1 MANSQNSADIGKSSQ
16 VNKDAVE
23 LNAFAKEFQLVV
35 IAASAGG
42 LTAISQV
49 LSDLPADFPA
59 AIAIVQHIEPN
70 YRSLM
75 AEILNRRTSLQVKQ
89 ATEQDGLKP
98 GWVYIAPPN
107 HHLLINS
114 DSSFSLTQSALVNFV
129 RPSADLLFETAA
141 ASYQERAIAVV
152 LTGTGHDGGMG
163 VQAINK
169 RGGIVIAQDRE
180 TAKYFG
186 MPQAAIK
193 TGVVDFILPLPK
205 IAPALVS
212 LVMQKGN

>member
-1 MANSQNSADIGKSSQ
+1 MASSKDNASPSQDSQFNKTDTKS
-16 VNKDAVE
+16 
-23 LNAFAKEFQLVV
+23 NAFLGEFKLIA

-49 LSDLPADFPA
+49 LSDLPADFSA
-59 AIAIVQHIEPN
+59 AIAIVQHLEPN
-70 YRSLM
+70 HRSLM
-75 AEILNRRTSLQVKQ
+75 AEILNRRTTLQVKQ
-89 ATEQDGLKP
+89 ATEQDRLKP
-98 GWVYIAPPN
+98 GWVFIAPPN
-107 HHLLINS
+107 HHLLINP
-114 DSSFSLTQSALVNFV
+114 DSSFSLTQSELVHFV
-129 RPSADLLFETAA
+129 RPSADLLFESAA

-169 RGGIVIAQDRE
+169 MGGIVIAQDHE

-186 MPQAAIK
+186 MPQTAIK

-212 LVMQKGN
+212 LVRQKGN